1 MRVARIVT
9 TIFPEPDDVTE
20 APPET
25 AEQRSKGAV
34 REQGSGA
41 TGQRKAAE

>member
-9 TIFPEPDDVTE
+9 TIFPEPDEVTE

-25 AEQRSKGAV
+25 AVQRSKGAV
-34 REQGSGA
+34 GQQGSGA
-41 TGQRKAAE
+41 TGLRPV